1 MRSLLIGAPLAALAA
16 VAVSDLTQT
25 RYPVLRNFPILGHA
39 RRALTA
45 IGPELRQYIVASN
58 DEERP
63 FTRDHRDWV
72 YESAEGR
79 ATTFGFG
86 TDNDVEFLEGYPL
99 IKQRTFSE
107 VSLSAHIHSGEFVP
121 TPPAKVLG
129 AARGRARAFRP
140 GSLVSISAMSYGA
153 LSGPAVEAL
162 NRGAALA
169 GALHN
174 TGEGGLSPY
183 HQNGADL
190 IYQIGTAYFGCRDEN
205 GEFDIDKLV
214 ALTEKHPIRAIEIK
228 LSQGAKPGLG
238 GLLPAPKIT
247 EEVSQLRGI
256 PMGEDCASP
265 SRHTA
270 FHDVD
275 SMLDFVELIAERTG
289 LPVGIKSAVGE
300 TRFWEDLAEAMAPRD
315 RGVDFITI
323 DGGEGGTGAGPLVF
337 SDAVSL
343 PFRLGFPRVY
353 TIFAAAGLTDDVVFI
368 GSGKLGIPENA
379 VVAFAMGVDMINVG
393 REAMLSVGCIQAQKC
408 HTGGCPTGIATQNQ
422 WLTRGVDPTSMAERC
437 ANYLRAL
444 RRELIKVSGA
454 VGVPHPAMITPNDVE
469 LAHGTRT
476 STTLAEMYGYED
488 DWGVPSDADIAAIT
502 DIMIEN
508 GIAEYSA
515 ASLPPGV
522 KPRATSGST
531 AQPGADADAAT

>member
-1 MRSLLIGAPLAALAA
+1 MRKWLLGAPAAALAA
-16 VAVSDLTQT
+16 VAAADLRQT
-25 RYPVLRNFPILGHA
+25 RYPILRTFPILGHA
-39 RRALTA
+39 RMALTA
-45 IGPELRQYIVASN
+45 IGPELRQYIVAGN

-63 FTRDHRDWV
+63 FTRNQRDWV
-72 YESAEGR
+72 HESSENR

-86 TDNDVEFLEGYPL
+86 TDNDVEFLEGYPV

-107 VSLSAHIHSGEFVP
+107 VSLSAHIHSGEFLP

-140 GSLVSISAMSYGA
+140 ESLVIISAMSYGA

-174 TGEGGLSPY
+174 AGEGGLSPY

-190 IYQIGTAYFGCRDEN
+190 IFQIGTAYFGCRDDD
-205 GEFDIDKLV
+205 GRFDLDKLA

-247 EEVSQLRGI
+247 EEVARIRGI

-275 SMLDFVELIAERTG
+275 SLLDLVEAIAERTG

-300 TRFWEDLAEAMAPRD
+300 TVFWEDLAAAMVPRD

-353 TIFAAAGLTDDVVFI
+353 SIFAEAGLTDDVVFI

-379 VVAFAMGVDMINVG
+379 VVAFALGVDMIAVA
-393 REAMLSVGCIQAQKC
+393 REPMLSVGCIQAQKC
-408 HTGGCPTGIATQNQ
+408 HTGGCPTGVATQNP
-422 WLTRGVDPTSMAERC
+422 WLIRGVDPPSMAERC

-444 RRELIKVSGA
+444 RRELVKVSGA
-454 VGVPHPAMITPNDVE
+454 VGVPHPALIGPTDVE
-469 LAHGTRT
+469 LARGTRD
-476 STTLAEMYGYED
+476 SHSLAEIYGYRD
-488 DWGVPSDADIAAIT
+488 GWGVPGAADMRAIT
-502 DIMIEN
+502 EIMVAN
-508 GIAEYSA
+508 GVAEYTEA
-515 ASLPPGV
+515 ARPPGV
-522 KPRATSGST
+522 
-531 AQPGADADAAT
+531 

>member
-1 MRSLLIGAPLAALAA
+1 MRKWLLGAPLATLAA
-16 VAVSDLTQT
+16 VAAADMRQT
-25 RYPVLRNFPILGHA
+25 RYPVLRNFPVLGHA

-58 DEERP
+58 NEERP
-63 FTRDHRDWV
+63 FTRDQRDWV
-72 YESAEGR
+72 YESAEKR
-79 ATTFGFG
+79 ATTFSFG
-86 TDNDVEFLEGYPL
+86 TDNDVEFLEGYPV
-99 IKQRTFSE
+99 IKQRTFSD
-107 VSLSAHIHSGEFVP
+107 VALSAHTHSGEFLP

-129 AARGRARAFRP
+129 GARGRARAFRP
-140 GSLVSISAMSYGA
+140 DSLVSISAMSYGA
-153 LSGPAVEAL
+153 LSGPAIEAL

-190 IYQIGTAYFGCRDEN
+190 IYQIGTGYFGCRDEA
-205 GEFDIDKLV
+205 GRFDIEKLV
-214 ALTEKHPIRAIEIK
+214 ALTEKNPIRAIEIK

-238 GLLPAPKIT
+238 GLLPAAKIT
-247 EEVSQLRGI
+247 REVSELRGI

-275 SMLDFVELIAERTG
+275 SLLDLVEEIADRTG

-300 TRFWEDLAEAMAPRD
+300 THFWSDLATAMVPRD

-323 DGGEGGTGAGPLVF
+323 DGGEGGTGAAPLVF
-337 SDAVSL
+337 SDSVSL

-353 TIFAAAGLTDDVVFI
+353 ALFAEAGLTDDVVFI

-379 VVAFAMGVDMINVG
+379 VVAFAMGVDMINVA
-393 REAMLSVGCIQAQKC
+393 REPMLSVGCIQAQKC
-408 HTGGCPTGIATQNQ
+408 HTGGCPTGVATQNP
-422 WLTRGVDPTSMAERC
+422 WLIRGIDPATMAERC

-454 VGVPHPAMITPNDVE
+454 VGVPHPALIGPTDVE
-469 LAHGTRT
+469 LARGTRD
-476 STTLAEMYGYED
+476 SHTLAEIYDYSDG
-488 DWGVPSDADIAAIT
+488 WGLPGEADMKAIT
-502 DIMIEN
+502 EIMVAN
-508 GIAEYSA
+508 GVAEYTA
-515 ASLPPGV
+515 AGTPPGI
-522 KPRATSGST
+522 
-531 AQPGADADAAT
+531 

>member
-1 MRSLLIGAPLAALAA
+1 MRKWLLGAPIAALAA
-16 VAVSDLTQT
+16 VAAADMRQT
-25 RYPVLRNFPILGHA
+25 RYPILRNFPVLGHA
-39 RRALTA
+39 RQALTS
-45 IGPELRQYIVASN
+45 IGPELRQYIVARN

-86 TDNDVEFLEGYPL
+86 TDNDVEYLEGYPL
-99 IKQRTFSE
+99 IKQRTFSD
-107 VSLSAHIHSGEFVP
+107 VSLSAHIHSGEFLP

-140 GSLVSISAMSYGA
+140 DSLVSISGMSYGA

-169 GALHN
+169 GALQN
-174 TGEGGLSPY
+174 TGEGGLSPF

-190 IYQIGTAYFGCRDEN
+190 IFQIGTAYFGCRDDD
-205 GEFDIDKLV
+205 GVFDIERLV

-238 GLLPAPKIT
+238 GLLPAAKIT
-247 EEVSQLRGI
+247 EEISELRGI
-256 PMGEDCASP
+256 PLGEDCASP

-275 SMLDFVELIAERTG
+275 SMLDFVEEIAERTG

-300 TRFWEDLAEAMAPRD
+300 TGFWADLAEAMVPRD

-337 SDAVSL
+337 SDSVSL

-353 TIFAAAGLTDDVVFI
+353 SIFAEAGLTDDVVFI

-379 VVAFAMGVDMINVG
+379 VVAFALGVDMINVG
-393 REAMLSVGCIQAQKC
+393 REALLSVGCIQSQKC
-408 HTGGCPTGIATQNQ
+408 HTGSCPTGIATQNS

-454 VGVPHPAMITPNDVE
+454 VGVPHPAMITPTDVE
-469 LAHGTRT
+469 LAHGTRS
-476 STTLAEMYGYED
+476 STTLAEVYGYQEG
-488 DWGVPSDADIAAIT
+488 WGVPGDADVQAIIG
-502 DIMIEN
+502 IMVAN
-508 GIAEYSA
+508 GVAEYTA
-515 ASLPPGV
+515 ASRPPGV
-522 KPRATSGST
+522 RGLPKA
-531 AQPGADADAAT
+531 